1 MELGRNIKQVIIE
14 TERLLLKEFGP
25 EVQQTMFT
33 TWTDTEI
40 MSELGLKTIE
50 ELEAEKEKFR
60 LGMTTY
66 RMSFKSFLLVEKET
80 GKTIGR
86 CGFHDWYAMHSRSE
100 LGYRMSDE
108 VAKGKGFMT
117 EALRAVVRYGFEEM
131 KLNRMQAF
139 ISPENIPSLKL
150 IKRAGFTEEARL
162 RSHYFYNGK
171 MEDSICFALLK
182 DEYKG
187 S

>member
-1 MELGRNIKQVIIE
+1 MELPPGIKQVVID
-14 TERLLLKEFGP
+14 TERLSLKEFGP
-25 EVQQTMFT
+25 EVQHAMFT
-33 TWTDTEI
+33 TWADKDI

-50 ELEAEKEKFR
+50 ELNAEKEKFR

-66 RMSFKSFLLVEKET
+66 RTSFKSFLLIEKKT
-80 GKTIGR
+80 GNTIGR

-108 VAKGKGFMT
+108 AAKGKGFMT
-117 EALRAVVRYGFEEM
+117 EALRAVIRYGFEEM

-139 ISPENIPSLKL
+139 ISPGNIPSLKL
-150 IKRAGFTEEARL
+150 IKRAGFIEEATL
-162 RSHYFYNGK
+162 RSHYCYNGK

-182 DEYKG
+182 NEYKTA
-187 S
+187 